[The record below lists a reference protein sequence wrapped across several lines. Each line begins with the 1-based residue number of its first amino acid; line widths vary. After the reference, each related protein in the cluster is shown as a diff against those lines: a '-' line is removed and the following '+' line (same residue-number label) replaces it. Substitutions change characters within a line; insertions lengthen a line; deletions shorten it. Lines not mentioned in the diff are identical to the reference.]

1 MNKQRFP
8 IDANRHYTYKDAETL
23 IADTDVLLDMLKHH
37 QEIQLPRLEQ
47 LENYYLGNN
56 VTVLE
61 EVRRKEQHQA
71 DHRATHNFAKYVSD
85 FIKGYMMGIPLKTT
99 YAEDDKTDELLRDIN
114 VTNDADDHNSEL
126 ILNQSIFGRAYEL
139 VYRSKEDKAVFVEM
153 DVKGTFVVYDDTVA
167 REPIMAVRYSTD
179 MFEDNKVT
187 VTVYTDNQIIT
198 YDSDEG
204 LNDLTKVDDETHH
217 FKGVPI
223 VEYENNKY
231 RQGDFEDVLNLIDL
245 YDAAQSDT
253 ANYMTD
259 FNDAMLKITGNAD
272 LTTDDAMEM
281 KEANI
286 LLLEPS
292 IDEHGN
298 ESKVEA
304 DYIFKQYDV
313 AGTEAYKAR
322 IFNNLLLMT
331 SIPDLSDESF
341 GGNQS
346 GEAMKYKLF
355 GLEQKRATKERS
367 FIRSL
372 RRRYKLISNILTT
385 ASEGSFEV
393 SKIDVTF
400 TENLPKNIQAEME
413 WFISAGGELSQE
425 TMLSQLTFV
434 DNAQEEMDRIKEE
447 SPQENARTNM
457 FEFPE
462 PGEEDEDEEVVEENV

>member
-8 IDANRHYTYKDAETL
+8 IDANRHYTYKDAESL
-23 IADTDVLLDMLKHH
+23 LADTDILLDMLKHH
-37 QEIQLPRLEQ
+37 QEVQLPRLEQ

-139 VYRSKEDKAVFVEM
+139 VYRSKDDEAVFVEM

-167 REPIMAVRYSTD
+167 RDPILAVRYSAD
-179 MFEDNKVT
+179 RFEDNKVT
-187 VTVYTDNQIIT
+187 VRVYTDNKIIT
-198 YDSDEG
+198 YESDEG
-204 LNDLTKVDDETHH
+204 LNELTKVDDDTHY
-217 FKGVPI
+217 FEGVPI

-372 RRRYKLISNILTT
+372 RRRYELISNILTT
-385 ASEGSFEV
+385 ASEGSFDV

-447 SPQENARTNM
+447 SPQEGARSSM

-462 PGEEDEDEEVVEENV
+462 SDEEVIEETVVDE